1 MAKRDSL
8 QLRVGEEHPIEL
20 DSLRTAGYVW
30 EPRLE
35 GDESVAEV
43 VKDESPPETGTE
55 AVGASV
61 PEVFKIKALRPGKAT
76 VRFEQR
82 RPWESGGDPDDEL
95 VVELDVGE

>member
-1 MAKRDSL
+1 MAKKDSV

-20 DSLRTAGYVW
+20 DSLRTAGYEW
-30 EPRLE
+30 QPELE

-43 VKDESPPETGTE
+43 VKDEAPPETGGQ
-55 AVGASV
+55 AVGAAP

-76 VRFEQR
+76 VRFAQR
-82 RPWESGGDPDDEL
+82 RPWETGGDPGDEH